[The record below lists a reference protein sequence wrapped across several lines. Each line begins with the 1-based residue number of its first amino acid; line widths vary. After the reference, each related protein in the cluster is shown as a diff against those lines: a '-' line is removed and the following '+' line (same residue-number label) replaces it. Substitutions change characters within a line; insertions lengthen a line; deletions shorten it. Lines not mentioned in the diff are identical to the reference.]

1 MLNLWIDA
9 EKNLLM
15 RYFGNF
21 ITSCIRNAYYLILL
35 NYTVH
40 IKYMSNVTFL
50 GQDMCILCFIQ
61 ENVLV
66 LRGSMLKY

>member
-1 MLNLWIDA
+1 
-9 EKNLLM
+9 M

-21 ITSCIRNAYYLILL
+21 ITPVARNAYYLILL

-40 IKYMSNVTFL
+40 IKYMSNVTLARYVYIVFT
-50 GQDMCILCFIQ
+50 Q

-66 LRGSMLKY
+66 LRGAMLKY